1 MKTLTVS
8 WQDYV
13 NLKNEG
19 RVSPLTYKD
28 DRGVDWALFIEQP
41 SFGFRNESPKSVEER
56 IVVQEEFQ
64 ALLNANY
71 NKRVA

>member
-41 SFGFRNESPKSVEER
+41 SFGFRTDNQTVEQR
-56 IVVQEEFQ
+56 IDGKEKLQ
-64 ALLNANY
+64 ALLDHNY